1 MDRALE
7 NLVWQRAEDRC
18 EYCGMPQHLDP
29 LPFEIDHIIPEF
41 HHGPTIASNLCL
53 SCFHDNRRK
62 GTNLSGI
69 DGKTR
74 KLTQLFNPRR
84 HSWSRHFKWDGPVLV
99 GRTAI
104 GRVTIDVL
112 GINQHLRVWQRRE
125 LIEEGVFPVS

>member
-1 MDRALE
+1 M
-7 NLVWQRAEDRC
+7 
-18 EYCGMPQHLDP
+18 
-29 LPFEIDHIIPEF
+29 PFEIDHIIPEF

-53 SCFHDNRRK
+53 SCFPCNRRK
-62 GTNLSGI
+62 GTNLSGVDSQNRNKI
-69 DGKTR
+69 T
-74 KLTQLFNPRR
+74 KLYNPRR

-125 LIEEGVFPVS
+125 LIEEGVFPTS